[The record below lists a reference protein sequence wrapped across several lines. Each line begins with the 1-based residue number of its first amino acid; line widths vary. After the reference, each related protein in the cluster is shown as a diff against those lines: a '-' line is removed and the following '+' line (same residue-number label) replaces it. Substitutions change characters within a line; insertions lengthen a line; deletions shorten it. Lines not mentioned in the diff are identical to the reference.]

1 MAKLAEVQFLNASF
15 SNSVAFYLMS
25 IKPKFGEEILAGV
38 KKYELRRLA
47 GPLIEPGD
55 HIFLY
60 FTRPVA
66 AVAGHFV
73 AGVVFLAPVE
83 NLPRLLKELGDVG
96 IGEEDLK
103 YVEGARYAMLIEAK
117 NRARC
122 AKLVKPADVGLRP
135 PPSYRR
141 IDKRSADKLLAM
153 CNS

>member
-1 MAKLAEVQFLNASF
+1 
-15 SNSVAFYLMS
+15 
-25 IKPKFGEEILAGV
+25 V

-103 YVEGARYAMLIEAK
+103 YVEGARYAMLIEVK
-117 NRARC
+117 NRTRC

-141 IDKRSADKLLAM
+141 IDKRTADKLLAL
-153 CNS
+153 CSS

>member
-1 MAKLAEVQFLNASF
+1 M
-15 SNSVAFYLMS
+15 AFYLMS

-55 HIFLY
+55 YIFLY
-60 FTRPVA
+60 FTKPVA

-73 AGVVFLAPVE
+73 AGVVFLTPVE
-83 NLPRLLKELGDVG
+83 NLPRLLKELSDVG
-96 IGEEDLK
+96 IGEEDLR
-103 YVEGARYAMLIEAK
+103 YVEGAHYAMLIEAK
-117 NRARC
+117 NRALC
-122 AKLVKPADVGLRP
+122 AKTVKPADVGLRP

-141 IDKRSADKLLAM
+141 IDKRTADKLLAM

>member
-1 MAKLAEVQFLNASF
+1 
-15 SNSVAFYLMS
+15 LMS
-25 IKPKFGEEILAGV
+25 IKPKFGEEILSGA

-47 GPLIEPGD
+47 GPLVEPGD
-55 HIFLY
+55 QIFLY
-60 FTRPVA
+60 FTKPAA

-103 YVEGARYAMLIEAK
+103 YVEGARYAMLIEVK

-122 AKLVKPADVGLRP
+122 AKLVKPADLGLRP

-141 IDKRSADKLLAM
+141 IDKRTADKLLAM

>member
-1 MAKLAEVQFLNASF
+1 MAKLAGVQFLNTSF
-15 SNSVAFYLMS
+15 SNFVAFYLMS
-25 IKPKFGEEILAGV
+25 IKPKFGKEILAGV

-55 HIFLY
+55 RVFLH

-96 IGEEDLK
+96 IGEEDLR
-103 YVEGARYAMLIEAK
+103 YVEGARYAMLIEVK

-122 AKLVKPADVGLRP
+122 AKSVKPADVGLRP
-135 PPSYRR
+135 PPSSRR
-141 IDKRSADKLLAM
+141 IDKRTADKLLAL